1 MTFSHLF
8 NPGYMTPLHALAML
22 LLAPDAA
29 FSMDLTSEQRSRFV
43 ANVVIW
49 VGVARMTDQVEDIRQ
64 YFKTFLTDA
73 FISDAE
79 YLHGLDLAKQLVNMN

>member
-1 MTFSHLF
+1 
-8 NPGYMTPLHALAML
+8 MTPLYALSML

-29 FSMDLTSEQRSRFV
+29 FSMELTSEQRSRFV

-49 VGVARMTDQVEDIRQ
+49 VGVARMTDQLKDVRQ
-64 YFKTFLTDA
+64 YFKTFLTDE

-79 YLHGLDLAKQLVNMN
+79 YLHGLDLAKQLVGMN